1 MNDTITAIVHH
12 PFVVNL
18 GPLPL
23 TGFGIAMLG
32 AFLIAQIVAQS
43 ELARR
48 GHDANIMPDIVI
60 AAVIGGLLGGK
71 IYYAILTKNA
81 ASLGERAGFVFWG
94 GLAGGMLATYAW
106 IRFKKLSFAQVS
118 DVCAIGISA
127 AYAVGRTGCWAVGDD
142 YGRAWASRLAVKF
155 PEGAPPSTVRNM
167 VTEFKQTSLA
177 SLSPTEVVAVYPT
190 QLFEVAM
197 GLVMF
202 AILWRMRDH
211 KHAAGW
217 LFGAYCVLA
226 GIERLVVEWF
236 RAKDD
241 RFFGPFTMAQVI
253 AVGFIVAGAVWM
265 QMRRNVREGV
275 PGIYARA

>member
-1 MNDTITAIVHH
+1 MNETMTAIVHH
-12 PFVVNL
+12 PFALDL
-18 GPLPL
+18 GPLKL

-32 AFLIAQIVAQS
+32 AFLIAQIVAQA

-48 GHDANIMPDIVI
+48 GHDANVMADIVI

-71 IYYAILTKNA
+71 VYYAFLVHD
-81 ASLGERAGFVFWG
+81 ASSLFWG
-94 GLAGGMLATYAW
+94 GLSGGILLTYAW
-106 IRFKKLSFAQVS
+106 IRHKKQSFAQIS
-118 DVCAIGISA
+118 DVSAIGIAA
-127 AYAVGRTGCWAVGDD
+127 AYAVGRSGCWAVGDD
-142 YGRAWASRLAVKF
+142 YGRAWASRFAVKF
-155 PEGAPPSTVRNM
+155 PEGAPPSTVANM
-167 VTEFKQTSLA
+167 ISEFKQTSLA
-177 SLSPTEVVAVYPT
+177 SLPATEVVAVYPT

-202 AILWRMRDH
+202 AILWRIRDH

-217 LFGAYCVLA
+217 LFGVYCVLA
-226 GIERLVVEWF
+226 GFERLAVEVF

-253 AVGFIVAGAVWM
+253 AVGFIVGGATWM
-265 QMRRNVREGV
+265 QMRRNVGANA

>member
-1 MNDTITAIVHH
+1 MRPRRCRGSYPNRLRGARILLVNETALSIVHH
-12 PFVVNL
+12 PFVINL

-32 AFLIAQIVAQS
+32 AFLIAQIVAQA

-48 GHDANIMPDIVI
+48 GHDPNVMADVVI

-71 IYYAILTKNA
+71 IYFAILMHDVG
-81 ASLGERAGFVFWG
+81 SLAQRAGFVFWG
-94 GLAGGMLATYAW
+94 GLAGGILATYGW
-106 IRFKKLSFAQVS
+106 IRFKKLSFAQIS
-118 DVCAIGISA
+118 DVSAIGIAA
-127 AYAVGRTGCWAVGDD
+127 AYAVGRSGCWAVGDD
-142 YGRAWASRLAVKF
+142 YGRAWTSRFAVKF
-155 PEGAPPSTVRNM
+155 PEGAPPSTAHNM
-167 VTEFKQTSLA
+167 VSEFKQTALA
-177 SLSPTEVVAVYPT
+177 ALPPNEVVSVYPT

-202 AILWRMRDH
+202 AVLWRLRDH

-226 GIERLVVEWF
+226 GVERLLVEVF

-241 RFFGPFTMAQVI
+241 RFLGRLP
-253 AVGFIVAGAVWM
+253 WHK
-265 QMRRNVREGV
+265 
-275 PGIYARA
+275 